1 MHTYNN
7 KIKTIS
13 SEKNHKKC
21 NTLNL
26 ENNIFSPIESYYSS
40 RVQPRFRNTSL
51 NNYNIKTFNRNSS
64 KENYKK
70 TLNFN
75 TEKFHERK
83 GKSQEQY
90 FISNINFVLL
100 SSNKKNKKEN
110 KNNNHINNGLDL
122 DNDNKNKDVKITL
135 NKYILSDLNNSEQ
148 NLNYL
153 RKNDENLDYE
163 IPVSVLDNGNEKN
176 LLQIDYPRSNKNI
189 NTFIT
194 ENENSNTQTKSNT
207 IKCSFIQKVK
217 GVKNI
222 KRELLREEIK
232 NNYISPM
239 KYNENQK
246 KTIYSF
252 FRKFDMKTKIKLPN
266 FSWILN
272 NKKEKE
278 SNKNLKKIPNNK
290 YNIIKRNNN
299 YLKTENNT
307 VRNNNNIKIIDSK
320 DLYKIQRG
328 ENKLDHFSNSKRYF
342 QQSEIYYKLTHLK
355 K

>member
-13 SEKNHKKC
+13 SEKNHKKY

-40 RVQPRFRNTSL
+40 HVQPRFKNTSL

-70 TLNFN
+70 TFNFN

-153 RKNDENLDYE
+153 RKNNENFDYE
-163 IPVSVLDNGNEKN
+163 IPVSVLDNGKEKN
-176 LLQIDYPRSNKNI
+176 LLQIDYPRNNKNI

-207 IKCSFIQKVK
+207 IKCSFIQKLK
-217 GVKNI
+217 GEKNI